1 MLRTFHSPWYGWL
14 SPEVVNSPF
23 LLTAKQFDREDG
35 NVGCHVIAVNDVR
48 HIIAAEELHSG
59 QVSVQLSYFTIE
71 PLPEIC
77 SSPSNIFFVAFLS
90 VILD

>member
-1 MLRTFHSPWYGWL
+1 MVRLTISRNRQL
-14 SPEVVNSPF
+14 SFLVNGKRSE
-23 LLTAKQFDREDG
+23 QFDREDG

-59 QVSVQLSYFTIE
+59 QISFQLSYFTIE
-71 PLPEIC
+71 PLPKIC

-90 VILD
+90 VVLD

>member
-1 MLRTFHSPWYGWL
+1 MVRLTIARSRQL
-14 SPEVVNSPF
+14 SF
-23 LLTAKQFDREDG
+23 LVDGKWSAQFDREDG

-59 QVSVQLSYFTIE
+59 QVSVQLSYFTVE
-71 PLPEIC
+71 PLPEVC
-77 SSPSNIFFVAFLS
+77 SSPSNIFFVTFLS